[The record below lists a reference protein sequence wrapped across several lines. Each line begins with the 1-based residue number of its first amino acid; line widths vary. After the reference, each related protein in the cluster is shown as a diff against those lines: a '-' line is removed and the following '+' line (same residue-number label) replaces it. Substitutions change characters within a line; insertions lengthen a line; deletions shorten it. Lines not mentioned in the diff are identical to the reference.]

1 MIFYGTNSSNLKS
14 GTLRNVSCPHCATD
28 SSMNYSI
35 YSKYFYIYWIP
46 IFPIG
51 RTNIAECN
59 HCKATYNLKDL
70 NQAAQNKF
78 QQEQDR
84 NPTKTPIKLYSGLII
99 GAIITIAV
107 IAFGIKSDAD
117 SEDFAKNP
125 KVGDI
130 FYETTASGKFSTS
143 VVTKIDK
150 DSVYVLQNNIET
162 DKKTDVDNSCI
173 KKENYEYQYA
183 LTRKKVIDFV
193 KAGDSIYEIKRN

>member
-1 MIFYGTNSSNLKS
+1 MIFYGTNSSNLKT
-14 GTLRNVSCPHCATD
+14 GTLRNVSCPHCSTD
-28 SSMNYSI
+28 SSMNYTI
-35 YSKYFYIYWIP
+35 YGKYFYIYWIP

-51 RTNIAECN
+51 RTNIVECN
-59 HCKATYNLKDL
+59 HCKATYNIKDL
-70 NQAAQNKF
+70 DQTAQNKF

-107 IAFGIKSDAD
+107 IAFGLKSDAD
-117 SEDFAKNP
+117 SEDFAKHP
-125 KVGDI
+125 KVGDV

-173 KKENYEYQYA
+173 KKENYEYPYA
-183 LTRKKVIDFV
+183 ITRKKVIDFV

>member
-1 MIFYGTNSSNLKS
+1 MIFYGTNSSNLKT

-35 YSKYFYIYWIP
+35 YGKYFYIYWIP
-46 IFPIG
+46 VFPIG

-70 NQAAQNKF
+70 DQSVQNKF

-84 NPTKTPIKLYSGLII
+84 NPVKTPIKLYSGLII
-99 GAIITIAV
+99 GAIIAIGV
-107 IAFGIKSDAD
+107 FAFALKSDAD

-125 KVGDI
+125 KVGDV

-162 DKKTDVDNSCI
+162 DQKTDVEKSCVT
-173 KKENYEYQYA
+173 KTNYEYPYA
-183 LTRKKVIDFV
+183 MTRKQIIDFV
-193 KAGDSIYEIKRN
+193 KVGDSIYEIKRN